1 MLEMKVEQKILS
13 VTKNPVGTFSN
24 LLSDLSLVWLSSDW
38 SIAWIRSL
46 GSVTTKSPYKSL
58 LKTLQYTKDEDT
70 YLHEQ
75 TEMSKE
81 LENHIEN
88 VTKGFCDWATKLS
101 QSTNNTQPL
110 TSTELR
116 KMFISGDDQL
126 TPDMFIPI
134 SIQDL
139 TVIPREIRHLQQ
151 YPSKGEKLE
160 KLLKKYEN
168 KKATGKNQRIV
179 WYLKPTLWFQNSQIM
194 DEKDTLTN
202 KKENS
207 TTSMGL
213 DPELKS
219 MHISQAYRQFVK
231 DNKLTLPKF
240 LSSGHEDMTCKK

>member
-1 MLEMKVEQKILS
+1 MPEMKVEQKILS

-160 KLLKKYEN
+160 KLLKKY
-168 KKATGKNQRIV
+168 
-179 WYLKPTLWFQNSQIM
+179 
-194 DEKDTLTN
+194 
-202 KKENS
+202 
-207 TTSMGL
+207 